1 MFHFPGIGEEFPALP
16 PLQPRPGV
24 AAAWQ
29 GRYQRLQHGLQV
41 RDDAGVDGNGVD
53 V

>member
-1 MFHFPGIGEEFPALP
+1 MFHFPGFGEEFPALP

-29 GRYQRLQHGLQV
+29 GRHQRLQHGLQV
-41 RDDAGVDGNGVD
+41 HDDAGVDGNGVD